1 MESVTPQQSP
11 PRVHYQPERD
21 RWACW
26 TGRRRGA
33 AVREQLQGG
42 KTQRPLS
49 PAGVGGAGQTGSRGL
64 PSGAGLRT
72 RRLGKQALHDWLNR
86 MWLNLDVSIISIEE
100 KFSDTFLLL

>member
-26 TGRRRGA
+26 TGRRPGA

-42 KTQRPLS
+42 KTRRLLS
-49 PAGVGGAGQTGSRGL
+49 PAGGWGWGGLER
-64 PSGAGLRT
+64 
-72 RRLGKQALHDWLNR
+72 QARAAVCGWF
-86 MWLNLDVSIISIEE
+86 E
-100 KFSDTFLLL
+100 DTAFR